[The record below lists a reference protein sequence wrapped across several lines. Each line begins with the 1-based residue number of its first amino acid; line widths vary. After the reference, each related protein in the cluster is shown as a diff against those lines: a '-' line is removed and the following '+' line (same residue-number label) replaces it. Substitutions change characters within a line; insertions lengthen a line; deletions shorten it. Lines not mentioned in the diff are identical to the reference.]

1 MSGIGRSVKGRGGGG
16 GASRG
21 SGRGATRGGSQAGGV
36 CSSSGRIYFAS
47 NPSTS
52 NLRDSVSALENSPPS
67 ETLRQSPAVSA
78 SSPTRDGS
86 SSPTEQHPHQTQNPH
101 PPPPQNLM
109 TLDDLLGIPGRENHL
124 PALLSQDV
132 QSNIAPASSE
142 PYGITTI
149 RGTKAA
155 TSSQA

>member
-52 NLRDSVSALENSPPS
+52 NLRDSVSAPKNSPPS

-124 PALLSQDV
+124 PVLSLV
-132 QSNIAPASSE
+132 PKVGS
-142 PYGITTI
+142 TW
-149 RGTKAA
+149 
-155 TSSQA
+155 

>member
-1 MSGIGRSVKGRGGGG
+1 MSGIGRSVKGRSGGR
-16 GASRG
+16 GASHG
-21 SGRGATRGGSQAGGV
+21 GGRGATRGGSQAAGV

-52 NLRDSVSALENSPPS
+52 NFRDSVSAPENSPPS
-67 ETLRQSPAVSA
+67 ETLRQSPPVSA

-124 PALLSQDV
+124 PVLSLV
-132 QSNIAPASSE
+132 PKVGS
-142 PYGITTI
+142 TW
-149 RGTKAA
+149 
-155 TSSQA
+155 

>member
-36 CSSSGRIYFAS
+36 CSSYGRIYFAS

-52 NLRDSVSALENSPPS
+52 NLRDSVSAPENSPPS
-67 ETLRQSPAVSA
+67 ETLRQSPPVSA

-86 SSPTEQHPHQTQNPH
+86 SSPTEQHPHQTQNP
-101 PPPPQNLM
+101 LF
-109 TLDDLLGIPGRENHL
+109 L
-124 PALLSQDV
+124 PLK
-132 QSNIAPASSE
+132 
-142 PYGITTI
+142 I
-149 RGTKAA
+149 R
-155 TSSQA
+155 

>member
-52 NLRDSVSALENSPPS
+52 NLRDSVSAPENSPARDS
-67 ETLRQSPAVSA
+67 RQSPAVSA

-124 PALLSQDV
+124 PVLSLV
-132 QSNIAPASSE
+132 PKVGS
-142 PYGITTI
+142 TW
-149 RGTKAA
+149 
-155 TSSQA
+155 